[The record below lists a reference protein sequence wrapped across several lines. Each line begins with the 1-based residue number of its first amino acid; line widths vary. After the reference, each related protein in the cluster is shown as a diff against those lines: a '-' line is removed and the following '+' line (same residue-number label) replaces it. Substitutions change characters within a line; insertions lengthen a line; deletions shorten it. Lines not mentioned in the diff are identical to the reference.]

1 MNLLSL
7 GVAFLGGLVSFLSP
21 CVLPLIPGFLAY
33 LAGTSLSEAQSKKRE
48 IFLNSLFFVLGF
60 SAVFSL
66 LGVLLNSILEG
77 AAFEILVWLSRVGGI
92 IIIFFGIYLM
102 GFIKIPFLEKEYKLT
117 VKTKFKSRYLSSFVF
132 GSAFAVGWT
141 PCVGAVLGGILALAA
156 TQPGV
161 AFSLLFSYSLGLGIP
176 FLIVGLFAAPAAELI
191 KRYSKWVKYVNFVFG
206 LLLIWLGFLVFTQS
220 LSRIANFELLN
231 RLLLK

>member
-1 MNLLSL
+1 MNILSL

-21 CVLPLIPGFLAY
+21 CVLPIIPGFLAY
-33 LAGTSLSEAQSKKRE
+33 LAGTSLSEARSKRKG

-60 SAVFSL
+60 SAVFSI
-66 LGVLLNSILEG
+66 LGVLLNSILES
-77 AAFEILVWLSRVGGI
+77 AAYYILVWLSRLGGI
-92 IIIFFGIYLM
+92 IIIFFGVYLM

-117 VKTKFKSRYLSSFVF
+117 VKTKFQSRYLSSFVF

-191 KRYSKWVKYVNFVFG
+191 KRYAGFVKYLNFIFG

-231 RLLLK
+231 RFLLK